1 MTDNTAK
8 DSKGKSIDVYENDIH
23 RLFDEYVSSL
33 DSDIESCNIQI
44 YRTPIFKG
52 ALKYIYNNRFKIG
65 PKDIKYNN
73 KNSNLDY
80 SDIDT
85 IDGIWDIYTALCYKY
100 RQNPTLLNFSIMT
113 GIAHATLT
121 DWTNG
126 NCRNNEEL
134 GSSHCQS
141 AKKWLK
147 ECESAAYDVAM
158 SGNPGGMFILKAN
171 YGYTE
176 APQQI
181 QIIGQDQGKSIE
193 QIVAEHSEALLTG
206 DSSVIDE
213 PPSLEL

>member
-8 DSKGKSIDVYENDIH
+8 DKTGKSIDVYENDIH
-23 RLFDEYVSSL
+23 RLFDEYVASL
-33 DSDIESCNIQI
+33 DDDIETPGIQV

-52 ALKYIYNNRFKIG
+52 ALKYIYNNMFKIG

-85 IDGIWDIYTALCYKY
+85 IDGIWDIYTAICYKY
-100 RQNPTLLNFSIMT
+100 RQNPTLLNFSILT
-113 GIAHATLT
+113 GIAHETLT

-126 NCRNNEEL
+126 NSRNSKEL
-134 GSSHCQS
+134 GSSHSQS

-147 ECESAAYDVAM
+147 ECESAAYDIAL

-181 QIIGQDQGKSIE
+181 QILGQDNRKSIE
-193 QIVAEHSEALLTG
+193 QIIAEHTTG
-206 DSSVIDE
+206 AQIEDSNVIDA
-213 PPSLEL
+213 PPELEL